1 MEWSKRNEARIKQ
14 NKEHKIGMGTKYE
27 VNVSEKGTRITLP
40 SFVSFIFSLSF
51 HFTFYPTNPLPSPTN
66 QGTFYL
72 HLLPTNHLLSFF
84 LGYLSFIVHLHFH
97 LLIKVPSPT
106 NPP

>member
-51 HFTFYPTNPLPSPTN
+51 HFTFYPTNPLPSPSN
-66 QGTFYL
+66 LHYL
-72 HLLPTNHLLSFF
+72 V
-84 LGYLSFIVHLHFH
+84 I
-97 LLIKVPSPT
+97 PSPT
-106 NPP
+106 NSHLPGPNPY